1 MFDEIVKTLIL
12 GSSNTEELPKSIFNE
27 LRDLGYH
34 INSEKEKTEQ
44 LLEALAVYAPLL
56 KAASL
61 LPKFTEKEFLRKHP
75 AETLESCPEELSQ
88 LFIKVKAKEEFLLIV
103 EFINLLLDNKWR
115 ISEELL
121 PDLMDLGIKQKDF
134 RKSISKIVG
143 ERGKWL
149 VPFNPEW
156 NYVLENE
163 LTLDFDFMTA
173 SRRERIIYFTEI
185 RKTQANESIALL
197 SEIWKEEDAQ
207 SKVEFLK
214 CLEISLGNQDLKLL
228 ELAVKD
234 SRKEVR
240 AAALGLLM
248 KIPESFIV
256 ISFQEILNEIVKV
269 EVLDQGLKIITDV
282 KTLDEKLHKIGIAD
296 NMEIGNEV
304 KEAKSL
310 AQLVSFV
317 PINYWVEIR
326 KIDFKTFLEA
336 SFQHQFRNSLF
347 WGLAKSLQTFPN
359 LEMMTELQR
368 FLFKKPE
375 HLNFSLDLKIFAA
388 GPYEELFNKIS
399 IAYLNR
405 EKDLK
410 QHMLQA
416 LLLKVRPWS
425 DELSTKICSNLLA
438 LAEQNVLFDK
448 YWVELLYFA
457 SYNMNPALAKPFHAH
472 WKESSPSA
480 WDRQLKLFF
489 EVLEL
494 RNELRNFRQNQ

>member
-12 GSSNTEELPKSIFNE
+12 GSSNIEELPKSIFNE

-56 KAASL
+56 KAAIL
-61 LPKFTEKEFLRKHP
+61 IPKSTESEFPKKHP
-75 AETLESCPEELSQ
+75 EETLEPCPEEASQ
-88 LFIKVKAKEEFLLIV
+88 LFIKIKAKEEFLLIE
-103 EFINLLLDNKWR
+103 EFINLLLDNNWR

-121 PDLMDLGIKQKDF
+121 PDLMDLGIKQKEF

-149 VPFNPEW
+149 VAFNPEW
-156 NYVLENE
+156 NYILENQ
-163 LTLDFDFMTA
+163 LSADFDFMTA
-173 SRRERIIYFTEI
+173 SRRERIAYFSEL
-185 RKTQANESIALL
+185 RNSQATESIAFL

-240 AAALGLLM
+240 TAALALLM
-248 KIPESFIV
+248 KIPDSFIEL
-256 ISFQEILNEIVKV
+256 SFQEILNEIVKV
-269 EVLDQGLKIITDV
+269 EVLDQGLKIITDLIS
-282 KTLDEKLHKIGIAD
+282 LDEKLNKIGIGEKL
-296 NMEIGNEV
+296 EIGNEF
-304 KEAKSL
+304 KANKSFAFL
-310 AQLVSFV
+310 ISAV
-317 PINYWVEIR
+317 PTNYWAEIR

-336 SFQHQFRNSLF
+336 SFQHQFKNALF
-347 WGLAKSLQTFPN
+347 WGLAKSLQTFPD

-375 HLNFSLDLKIFAA
+375 YLNFSIDLKTFAA

-410 QHMLQA
+410 QPMLQA
-416 LLLKVRPWS
+416 LLLKIRPWS
-425 DELSTKICSNLLA
+425 DELSTKIYSNLLA

-448 YWVELLYFA
+448 YWVDLLYFA
-457 SYNMNPALAKPFHAH
+457 SYNMNPALAKPFYAQ

-494 RNELRNFRQNQ
+494 RNEIRNLRQN

>member
-12 GSSNTEELPKSIFNE
+12 GSSNIEELPKSIFNE

-61 LPKFTEKEFLRKHP
+61 IPKSTESEFPKKHP
-75 AETLESCPEELSQ
+75 EETLEPCPEEASQ
-88 LFIKVKAKEEFLLIV
+88 LFIKIKAKEEFLLIE
-103 EFINLLLDNKWR
+103 EFINLLLENNWR

-121 PDLMDLGIKQKDF
+121 PDLMDLGIKQKEY

-149 VPFNPEW
+149 VTFNPEW

-163 LTLDFDFMTA
+163 LSSDFDFMTA
-173 SRRERIIYFTEI
+173 SRRERIIYFTEL
-185 RKTQANESIALL
+185 RKTQASESVALL

-207 SKVEFLK
+207 SKVDFLK

-240 AAALGLLM
+240 TAALGLLM
-248 KIPESFIV
+248 KIPDSFIV
-256 ISFQEILNEIVKV
+256 LSFQEILNEIVKV
-269 EVLDQGLKIITDV
+269 EALDQELKIKTDA
-282 KTLDEKLHKIGIAD
+282 KILDEKLHKIGIGEKL
-296 NMEIGNEV
+296 EIGNEF
-304 KEAKSL
+304 KATKSFAFL
-310 AQLVSFV
+310 ISAV
-317 PINYWVEIR
+317 PINYWISIR
-326 KIDFKTFLEA
+326 KIEFKTFLEA
-336 SFQHQFRNSLF
+336 SFQHQFRNALF
-347 WGLAKSLQTFPN
+347 WGLAKSLQTFPD

-388 GPYEELFNKIS
+388 GPYEALFNKIS

-410 QHMLQA
+410 HPMLEA
-416 LLLKVRPWS
+416 LLLKLRSWS

-448 YWVELLYFA
+448 YWVDLLYFA
-457 SYNMNPALAKPFHAH
+457 SYNMNPALAKPFNTH

-494 RNELRNFRQNQ
+494 RNEIRNFRQN